1 MARPYK
7 NLRDRMSPGSR
18 KRSEERARRELLEM
32 NLAEIRKN
40 VAHLTQEQIAD
51 LLDRTQATVSA
62 LEKREDMLLSS
73 LAEYVRVLGGRL
85 ELIARF
91 PDQDIRI
98 TQFTDIRGQ
107 ISNGGRR

>member
-7 NLRDRMSPGSR
+7 ELRERMSPGAQ
-18 KRSEERARRELLEM
+18 KRAEERAQRELLEM
-32 NLAEIRKN
+32 NLGEIRRN

-51 LLDRTQATVSA
+51 LLQKSQATVSA

-73 LAEYVRVLGGRL
+73 LDDYVQALGGEL
-85 ELIARF
+85 ELIAHF

-98 TQFTDIRGQ
+98 TMFEDIRGQ
-107 ISNGGRR
+107 ITQKRR